1 LREEPR
7 IISILD
13 APWPRVVF
21 GVGAV
26 TSVPDEV
33 RRLGARAVFLVVDV
47 SARSTGDAIA
57 AVLGDIVADRVSE
70 VVMHVPVNV
79 AHDAVGRA
87 QGIDLLVSVGGG
99 SATGLA
105 KAVAL
110 ETGLPILA
118 VPTTYAGSEMTP
130 VWGLTEVVDGVPAKR
145 TGRDARVRPR
155 VVVYDPAL
163 TVSLPPGL
171 SAASGLNAMAHLMA
185 GLFAAGAVPV
195 VGALAEEGVR
205 ALAGALPRVV
215 AAPDDLDARSDAL
228 YGAWL
233 AGWVLG
239 ATATG
244 LHHKMCHVLGGRYN
258 LPHAEVHA
266 AMLPYTTAFLAR
278 EDPAAPSAMARAA
291 RALGG
296 GDPAGAIYDL
306 ARSIGA
312 PTSLASTGFDL
323 GQVSAVATD
332 VATALAPPSTTPPG
346 TTRPITDHDI
356 RELLL
361 AAYDGK
367 RP

>member
-1 LREEPR
+1 MPDDPRVSRSLREEPR

-26 TSVPDEV
+26 SSVPDEV
-33 RRLGARAVFLVVDV
+33 RRLDARAVFLIVDV

-57 AVLGDIVADRVSE
+57 TALGDLVADRVSE
-70 VVMHVPVNV
+70 VVMHVPTDV
-79 AHDAVGRA
+79 AHDAVRRA
-87 QGIDLLVSVGGG
+87 RSHGIDLLVSVGGG

-130 VWGLTEVVDGVPAKR
+130 VWGLTEVVDGIPAKR
-145 TGRDARVRPR
+145 TGRDPRVRPR

-185 GLFAAGAVPV
+185 GLFAAGAAPV

-205 ALAGALPRVV
+205 TLAGALPRVV

-244 LHHKMCHVLGGRYN
+244 LHHKVCHVLGGRYN

-278 EDPAAPSAMARAA
+278 EAAGAGGDDPGRPGPRWCGA
-291 RALGG
+291 GG
-296 GDPAGAIYDL
+296 GDPRPRPVHRRTHLTRRDRVRPRPGLGRGD
-306 ARSIGA
+306 RCRHR
-312 PTSLASTGFDL
+312 TG
-323 GQVSAVATD
+323 T
-332 VATALAPPSTTPPG
+332 
-346 TTRPITDHDI
+346 
-356 RELLL
+356 E
-361 AAYDGK
+361 
-367 RP
+367 

>member
-1 LREEPR
+1 MPDPSRV
-7 IISILD
+7 SILD

-26 TSVPDEV
+26 SAVPDEV
-33 RRLGARAVFLVVDV
+33 ALLGARAVFLIVDL
-47 SARSTGDAIA
+47 SARATGDAIA
-57 AVLGDIVADRVSE
+57 AALGDTLAQRVSE
-70 VVMHVPVNV
+70 VVMHVPSEI
-79 AHDAVGRA
+79 ARDAVVRA
-87 QGIDLLVSVGGG
+87 QDTDLLVSVGGG

-145 TGRDARVRPR
+145 TGRDPRVRPR

-163 TVSLPPGL
+163 TVSLPPGM

-205 ALAGALPRVV
+205 TLADALPRVV
-215 AAPDDLDARSDAL
+215 SAPDDLDARSDAL

-239 ATATG
+239 ATSTG
-244 LHHKMCHVLGGRYN
+244 LHHKVCHVLGGRYN
-258 LPHAEVHA
+258 LPHADVHA

-278 EDPAAPSAMARAA
+278 DPGTDEAVTRAA

-296 GDPAGAIYDL
+296 AEPAGAIHDL
-306 ARSIGA
+306 ARSMGA

-323 GQVSAVATD
+323 GQVSLVASD
-332 VATALAPPSTTPPG
+332 VAAALAPASTTS
-346 TTRPITDHDI
+346 RIDESAI